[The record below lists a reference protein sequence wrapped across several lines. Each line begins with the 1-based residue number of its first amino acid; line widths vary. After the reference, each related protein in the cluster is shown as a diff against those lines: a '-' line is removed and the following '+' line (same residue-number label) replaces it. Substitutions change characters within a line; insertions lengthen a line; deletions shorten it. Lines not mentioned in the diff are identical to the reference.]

1 MVDTLPITN
10 EGSKIEMI
18 LDQNEITELEE
29 LNKEYDEIMVRL
41 INGRE
46 FDSRRLDNLTIT
58 LANAV
63 SRLLHTVKF
72 YKNQTLI
79 RR

>member
-1 MVDTLPITN
+1 
-10 EGSKIEMI
+10 MI

-41 INGRE
+41 INDRE
-46 FDSRRLDNLTIT
+46 VDSKRLDDLTIT